1 MKKILFIII
10 LAVISFT
17 AQAQFSARYSKLHI
31 GNPGVDFKLVS
42 NKSLAQEDG
51 GGTFT
56 LVKRD
61 DFTTAEIMALYNY
74 FEEHKEEIEKKYN
87 LLIVRNNLNWVKI
100 QYGNAARPEI
110 VIYDRDI
117 HQQREEARLNRI
129 QEGNI
134 RNEAAMAQTKT
145 KIENL
150 FSK

>member
-31 GNPGVDFKLVS
+31 GTPGVDFKLVS
-42 NKSLAQEDG
+42 NKSQAQIEG
-51 GGTFT
+51 GGAFT
-56 LVKRD
+56 LANPD
-61 DFTTAEIMALYNY
+61 AFTKEEVMALYKY

-87 LLIVRNNLNWVKI
+87 LIIARNSLNWVNI
-100 QYGNAARPEI
+100 QYGNAVRPEI
-110 VIYDRDI
+110 VIYDKDANNKYW
-117 HQQREEARLNRI
+117 EEYVAAVKDRKK
-129 QEGNI
+129 
-134 RNEAAMAQTKT
+134 EAKA

>member
-1 MKKILFIII
+1 MKKILFFII

-17 AQAQFSARYSKLHI
+17 AQAQFSRRYSKLHI

-56 LVKRD
+56 IANPD
-61 DFTTAEIMALYNY
+61 AFTKEEVMALYKY

-87 LLIVRNNLNWVKI
+87 LIISRNNLNWVNI
-100 QYGNAARPEI
+100 QYGNLARPEI

-129 QEGNI
+129 KEGKA
-134 RNEAAMAQTKT
+134 RDEAAMAQTKA

-150 FSK
+150 FSE